1 MIHTLP
7 FSAVILKIRKYFIL
21 YRKCFRVSDASRQ
34 GAAGS
39 GRELPALLIANSY
52 GPEPCGHSPAA
63 IDEWVMIDD
72 IV

>member
-1 MIHTLP
+1 ML
-7 FSAVILKIRKYFIL
+7 
-21 YRKCFRVSDASRQ
+21 ASRERQ
-34 GAAGS
+34 GAAGK
-39 GRELPALLIANSY
+39 LPALLIANSY